1 MKKVIFKIFIAVTAL
16 LVSTSAFA
24 TSLFGE
30 WIVQSACNHNI
41 NLRENA
47 PYLQFCEAD
56 SRIYGS
62 LGENIINANFLAGA
76 NKEIAV
82 TEIAATKHYSNNIR
96 EENDIIEALDNA
108 RSYVIT
114 NGSNGISHL
123 KLLDS
128 RGHTVL
134 TAKRHNADV
143 ISGVWKVSKIYSET
157 PSIKGMELVIDIPM
171 LQIHGKAACNIF
183 NGKVGLDRKKDW
195 FVQFHSITSTRARC
209 NEVEEATERDLL
221 VALEEVETIKREND
235 KNTVILL
242 DKHGRE
248 VLTLNRIKTNHQ

>member
-82 TEIAATKHYSNNIR
+82 TEIAATKRY
-96 EENDIIEALDNA
+96 
-108 RSYVIT
+108 
-114 NGSNGISHL
+114 
-123 KLLDS
+123 
-128 RGHTVL
+128 
-134 TAKRHNADV
+134 
-143 ISGVWKVSKIYSET
+143 
-157 PSIKGMELVIDIPM
+157 
-171 LQIHGKAACNIF
+171 
-183 NGKVGLDRKKDW
+183 
-195 FVQFHSITSTRARC
+195 
-209 NEVEEATERDLL
+209 
-221 VALEEVETIKREND
+221 
-235 KNTVILL
+235 
-242 DKHGRE
+242 
-248 VLTLNRIKTNHQ
+248 

>member
-82 TEIAATKHYSNNIR
+82 TEIAATKRYSNNIR

-143 ISGVWKVSKIYSET
+143 ISGVWEVSKIYSET

-171 LQIHGKAACNIF
+171 LQIHGKATCNI
-183 NGKVGLDRKKDW
+183 
-195 FVQFHSITSTRARC
+195 C